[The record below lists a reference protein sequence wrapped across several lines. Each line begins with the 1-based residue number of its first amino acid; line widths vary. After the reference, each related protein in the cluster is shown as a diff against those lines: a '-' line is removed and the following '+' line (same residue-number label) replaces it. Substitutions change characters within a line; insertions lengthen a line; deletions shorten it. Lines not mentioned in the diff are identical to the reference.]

1 MFNTENL
8 VKELEALN
16 KKVNELRE
24 NLIKRQTAE
33 SSIANGYVNG
43 RSLEEEN
50 KLIAMYKLLI
60 GETYAQLDA
69 LEASVAKTK
78 HVANFSRSVVKATT
92 DEGIVQTAVNES
104 RKPRKI

>member
-50 KLIAMYKLLI
+50 KLIAMYRLLV
-60 GETYAQLDA
+60 GETYAKIDEIEAQLGIA
-69 LEASVAKTK
+69 RRVAKLST
-78 HVANFSRSVVKATT
+78 SVVKGTT
-92 DEGIVQTAVNES
+92 DEGIVQTAVSES